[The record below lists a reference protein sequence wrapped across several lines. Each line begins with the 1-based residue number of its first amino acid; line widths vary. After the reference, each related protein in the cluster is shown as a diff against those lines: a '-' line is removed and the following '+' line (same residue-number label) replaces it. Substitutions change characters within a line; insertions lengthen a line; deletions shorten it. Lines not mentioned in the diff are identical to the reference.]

1 MITIEKNIVDWLK
14 VLAAL
19 AVLLTHY
26 GGYAMTQECLSSNFN
41 YLIGGGLTYLGPVA
55 IFFFLS
61 GYGLMES
68 EKRRH
73 LTTSQFVGR
82 RLSKVYVP
90 VLIATALWLPVYLIS
105 INTEP
110 LSVGKIMLLLTV
122 DFADGALWFI
132 KSLLLLYIAFHV
144 FTLVQSRNTAVGVLV
159 FFGLT
164 ALAQLLTHE
173 YIASFSSYTVMM
185 FFIGAISSRFARKG
199 NAVAN
204 VATMVLAVYAIS
216 GYMIYHSLIL
226 LCNCLVLIALTIM
239 CNYMSKRQLRLIAC
253 PSLLLALSFDI
264 YLTHYKL
271 LSYISN
277 QALAPSL
284 VFFLALSIA
293 AALMLYILRTRI
305 ATFGKCLRVRVEAR

>member
-1 MITIEKNIVDWLK
+1 M
-14 VLAAL
+14 
-19 AVLLTHY
+19 
-26 GGYAMTQECLSSNFN
+26 
-41 YLIGGGLTYLGPVA
+41 GPVA

-73 LTTSQFVGR
+73 LSTRQFAAR

-90 VLIATALWLPVYLIS
+90 VLIATVLWIPVYLAT

-110 LSVGKIMLLLTV
+110 LSVGRIILLLTV

-132 KSLLLLYIAFHV
+132 KSLLLLYISFHV
-144 FTLVQSRNTAVGVLV
+144 FTLVQRRNTAIGMLV

-164 ALAQLLTHE
+164 AFVQLLTHE

-185 FFIGAISSRFARKG
+185 FFIGAMSSRFAHKG

-204 VATMVLAVYAIS
+204 VATLLLAVYAVG
-216 GYMIYHSLIL
+216 GYVIYHSLIL
-226 LCNCLVLIALTIM
+226 LCNCLVLIALTIT
-239 CNYMSKRQLRLIAC
+239 CNCMSKRQLRLLAC
-253 PSLLLALSFDI
+253 PSLLLSLSFDL

-271 LSYISN
+271 LTYISH
-277 QALAPSL
+277 QALTPNL
-284 VFFLALSIA
+284 VIFLLLSIA
-293 AALMLYILRTRI
+293 AALSLYLLRTRLV
-305 ATFGKCLRVRVEAR
+305 TFGKCMRVRIERAVEKN